1 MKKRLLLILA
11 LTMTVTLSACGMS
24 AEEITTYMTSLETS
38 YQNGAYE
45 QAQSE
50 LQKLAKSE
58 KNMTDEQKSK
68 FDELKSSVEYAVSS
82 SDAINEWLNN
92 AQSQL
97 DQKMYYEAEQALD
110 NLSTDYKLPPT
121 EQKKFDEEKSAAE
134 NGIKSV
140 KLTEALNNVE
150 TTFNSGDYDGAESAL
165 SNIDT
170 SNMND
175 TQSQK
180 YQSLQS
186 GIASAKAAKAAQEKA
201 AAEAAAKAEAERKAK
216 EGISSSQ
223 AKSIAL
229 QRYPNC
235 HATSA
240 EENVYQGKE
249 VYMVG
254 IEGEPE
260 PDGYKE
266 EACVIIDKHT
276 GNVIAEIG

>member
-82 SDAINEWLNN
+82 SDAINEGLNN

-110 NLSTDYKLPPT
+110 KLSTDYKLPPT

-140 KLTEALNNVE
+140 KVTEALNNVE
-150 TTFNSGDYDGAESAL
+150 NIFNSGNYESAEIAL
-165 SNIDT
+165 SGVDT

-175 TQSQK
+175 TQSLK
-180 YQSLQS
+180 YQSLI
-186 GIASAKAAKAAQEKA
+186 GDIANAKANKAAQE
-201 AAEAAAKAEAERKAK
+201 KAEAERKAR
-216 EGISSSQ
+216 ESVISADQ
-223 AKSIAL
+223 ALSIAQQQFPSDIWYL
-229 QRYPNC
+229 TYPTTQTFN
-235 HATSA
+235 
-240 EENVYQGKE
+240 G
-249 VYMVG
+249 
-254 IEGEPE
+254 
-260 PDGYKE
+260 E
-266 EACVIIDKHT
+266 EAYYIEATHHNARRGIYVNKHV
-276 GNVIAEIG
+276 GGIMQIVELP